1 MRKSNSMQ
9 INQLVYF
16 IALEKHGSFSKAAE
30 ELNISQPA
38 LSLQMQK
45 LEEELEYK
53 LLNRNKKPFCLT
65 TEGELFLERA
75 CEIINLIDNL
85 HDLAIET
92 AEEVSGY
99 LRVGIIPTVAPYLV
113 PLFINTLLKNY
124 PKLHLDIVEL
134 KTDEIISQLKRGDI
148 DCGILATPI
157 KNNTLL
163 KRPLFYERFYLYV
176 SDKHPLYIKDKVEIE
191 DINFE
196 ELWYLQEGNC
206 FQNQVNSICQ
216 FSAQIGKKQHLV
228 YRSNSIESLR
238 RIVESKNGITFIPEL
253 ATIDIPADLEDL
265 IKPIE
270 GNSPLREISLITSVS
285 NAKERQVEALTK
297 TILQNIPKSMREK
310 PKGFIVDTLV

>member
-1 MRKSNSMQ
+1 MQ

-16 IALEKHGSFSKAAE
+16 IALEKHKSFSKAAE
-30 ELNISQPA
+30 ELNITQPA

-65 TEGELFLERA
+65 AEGEMFLERA
-75 CEIINLIDNL
+75 GKIVNLMDEL
-85 HDLAIET
+85 HDLAVET

-99 LRVGIIPTVAPYLV
+99 LRIGIIPTVAPYLV
-113 PLFINTLLKNY
+113 PLFINTLLKRY

-134 KTDEIISQLKRGDI
+134 KTEEIILKLKRGDI

-157 KNNTLL
+157 KNNTLI

-176 SDKHPLYIKDKVEIE
+176 SDKHPLYAEKEVNIE
-191 DINFE
+191 DINPN

-206 FQNQVNSICQ
+206 FQNQVNSICKL
-216 FSAQIGKKQHLV
+216 SAQTDKKQHLV

-238 RIVESKNGITFIPEL
+238 RIVESKHGITFIPEL
-253 ATIDIPADLEDL
+253 ASIDIPADLEDL
-265 IKPIE
+265 IKPIS
-270 GNSPLREISLITSVS
+270 GNPPLREISIVTTELNT
-285 NAKERQVEALTK
+285 KERQVEALKETV
-297 TILQNIPKSMREK
+297 LQNIPKSMRAK
-310 PKGFIVDTLV
+310 PDGFVVDTLV

>member
-1 MRKSNSMQ
+1 MQ

-16 IALEKHGSFSKAAE
+16 IALEKHKSFSKAAE
-30 ELNISQPA
+30 ELNITQPA

-65 TEGELFLERA
+65 AEGEMFLERA
-75 CEIINLIDNL
+75 GKIVNLIDEL

-99 LRVGIIPTVAPYLV
+99 LRIGIIPTVAPYLV
-113 PLFINTLLKNY
+113 PLFIHALLKSY

-134 KTDEIISQLKRGDI
+134 KTEEIILKLKRGDI

-157 KNNTLL
+157 KNNTLI

-176 SDKHPLYIKDKVEIE
+176 SDKHPLYAEEKINIE
-191 DINFE
+191 DINLN

-216 FSAQIGKKQHLV
+216 LSAQTDKKQHLV

-238 RIVESKNGITFIPEL
+238 RIVESKHGITFIPEL
-253 ATIDIPADLEDL
+253 ATIDIPVDLEDL
-265 IKPIE
+265 IKPIG
-270 GNSPLREISLITSVS
+270 GNSPLREISIVTTVLNT
-285 NAKERQVEALTK
+285 KERQVEALTEAV
-297 TILQNIPKSMREK
+297 LQNIPKSMRAK
-310 PKGFIVDTLV
+310 PKGFVVDTLV

>member
-1 MRKSNSMQ
+1 MQ

-16 IALEKHGSFSKAAE
+16 IALEKHRSFSKAAE
-30 ELNISQPA
+30 ELNITQPA

-53 LLNRNKKPFCLT
+53 LLNRNKKPFSLT

-75 CEIINLIDNL
+75 CKIVNLMDEL
-85 HDLAIET
+85 HNLAIET

-113 PLFINTLLKNY
+113 PLFINTLLKTY
-124 PKLHLDIVEL
+124 PKLHLDIIEL
-134 KTDEIISQLKRGDI
+134 KTDEIIRQLKRGDI

-157 KNNTLL
+157 KNKTLL
-163 KRPLFYERFYLYV
+163 KRPLFYEKFYLYV
-176 SDKHPLYIKDKVEIE
+176 SDKHPLYEKEEVEVE
-191 DINFE
+191 DINLN

-206 FQNQVNSICQ
+206 FQNQINSICQ
-216 FSAQIGKKQHLV
+216 LSAQTDKKQHLV

-238 RIVESKNGITFIPEL
+238 RIVETKNGITFVPEL

-265 IKPIE
+265 IKPIA
-270 GNSPLREISLITSVS
+270 GNSPLREISMVTTEMET
-285 NAKERQVEALTK
+285 KKRQAEALMR
-297 TILQNIPKSMREK
+297 TILRNIPKSMREK